1 MPIQSI
7 LFNKNKWTIPKAKEW
22 LKDNKFVINYSDGQS
37 PRVTRYFL
45 RFRQSSPKKYKNYI
59 TKDIPNGILI
69 IVGYN

>member
-22 LKDNKFVINYSDGQS
+22 LKDNKFKTFYSAGQS
-37 PRVTRYFL
+37 PRETKHFY
-45 RFRQSSPKKYKNYI
+45 RFRQSAPKKYKHYI
-59 TKDIPNGILI
+59 TKDMPNGILI